1 MPVGHHGGMS
11 PHPAWVK
18 IAILEFLEARLKD
31 AADHPDV
38 GIGHENVQIMDPF
51 TTEYDFYLFV
61 NASWPKYLKLYAK
74 YYDENWAGGTRQG
87 ALPDLGKK
95 YSLKYPS
102 HLRLKIEEKIGKAIY
117 DIVTEEDQEI
127 FNASTSKTEIYYT
140 IEQMIDILE
149 LEEPDIP

>member
-1 MPVGHHGGMS
+1 MS
-11 PHPAWVK
+11 KHPAWVK

-38 GIGHENVQIMDPF
+38 GIGHENVHIWDPF

-74 YYDENWAGGTRQG
+74 YYDENWSGGTRQG
-87 ALPDLGKK
+87 ALPNLATK
-95 YSLKYPS
+95 YSTKYPS
-102 HLRLKIEEKIGKAIY
+102 RLQPKIEEKIGKAIY
-117 DIVTEEDQEI
+117 DIVKEEDQEI

-140 IEQMIDILE
+140 IQQMIDILE
-149 LEEPDIP
+149 LDEPVIT